1 MASQRKKP
9 LSPPKDG
16 GKSRSG
22 GSSAAEEPPPI
33 EAFGHKYHHSGRIFV
48 PFDEK
53 EQRRMELQ
61 HRLFR
66 HCLNGALTATRIP
79 LNVESILDLGSG
91 TGLWP
96 LEMAVRYPQANI
108 LGIDICRIQKTNAV
122 PPNVSFALGNVENPW
137 PIPAGSVDFLH
148 ARGLAG
154 GVTDWP
160 VIFRQAYEALR
171 PGGLLEWTEIAIQ
184 IFDFDKDFGDSEL
197 CPSFLNLWRELS
209 KRNNIDFT
217 PSPNGPFWLV
227 EAGFESIAQRTEI
240 LPIGNWAQDE
250 KLKTRQAIMNEICNE
265 HFENHCGLL
274 FTKCG
279 WTREEFDA
287 VAPTFFSDLNAESKK
302 PYTTVVF
309 TTARKP
315 RIEAAG

>member
-1 MASQRKKP
+1 MASRQHKQPVPQRMSDP
-9 LSPPKDG
+9 GPVDE
-16 GKSRSG
+16 
-22 GSSAAEEPPPI
+22 EEPPCI

-61 HRLFR
+61 HRLYR

-79 LNVESILDLGSG
+79 LDVENIVDLGCG
-91 TGLWP
+91 TGIWP
-96 LEMAVRYPQANI
+96 QEMAVRYPQAKI
-108 LGIDICRIQKTNAV
+108 LGIDISRIQKTTAV
-122 PPNVSFALGNVENPW
+122 PPNVKFVIGNVEDPW
-137 PIPAGSVDFLH
+137 PTPDDSIDFLH
-148 ARGLAG
+148 ARSIAG

-160 VIFRQAYEALR
+160 NLFKQGYEKLK

-184 IFDFDKDFGDSEL
+184 IFDFDGDFGDAEL
-197 CPSFLNLWRELS
+197 CPKFLNVWRDLN

-217 PSPNGPFWLV
+217 PSPNAPVWLV

-240 LPIGNWAQDE
+240 LPLGEWAQDE
-250 KLKTRQAIMNEICNE
+250 KLQVRQAIMNKIAHE

-274 FTKCG
+274 FTKSG
-279 WTREEFDA
+279 WTKEQYDA
-287 VAPTFFSDLNAESKK
+287 MAPTFFTELQAASKK
-302 PYTTVVF
+302 PYTMVVI

-315 RIEAAG
+315 RVQEDQ